1 MPAVS
6 EACPI
11 CSHSEFAEHAG
22 RPAAL
27 CATCGA
33 LERHRALARS
43 QAHLLAAGGGRG
55 ALEIGPLS
63 PRVFGE
69 FLRERGWVYT
79 SVDQSREGNARDPRA
94 VGFID
99 FEADARDL
107 SAFADASLQL
117 VMAQHVIE
125 EIADYGGALA
135 EISRVLGAGGSA
147 LLEIPFDVR
156 RPRSVR
162 QEADGFG
169 NVWSFGADLP
179 DLVRGHFQEVVVV
192 EMAEGVYSGHL
203 LVCEKG
209 AAG

>member
-1 MPAVS
+1 
-6 EACPI
+6 
-11 CSHSEFAEHAG
+11 
-22 RPAAL
+22 
-27 CATCGA
+27 
-33 LERHRALARS
+33 
-43 QAHLLAAGGGRG
+43 
-55 ALEIGPLS
+55 
-63 PRVFGE
+63 
-69 FLRERGWVYT
+69 
-79 SVDQSREGNARDPRA
+79 
-94 VGFID
+94 
-99 FEADARDL
+99 
-107 SAFADASLQL
+107 
-117 VMAQHVIE
+117 VIE
-125 EIADYGGALA
+125 EIADYEGALA

-203 LVCEKG
+203 LACEKG